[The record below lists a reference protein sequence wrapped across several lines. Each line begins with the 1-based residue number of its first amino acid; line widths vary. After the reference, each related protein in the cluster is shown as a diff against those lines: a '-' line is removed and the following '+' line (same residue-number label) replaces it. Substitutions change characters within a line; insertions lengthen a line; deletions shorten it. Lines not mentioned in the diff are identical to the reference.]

1 MFGRAPDLHPMGE
14 VYEWYFGDGGVQLV
28 DDAKRAGNSML
39 TVIVS
44 DLEARALDVDVPSA
58 VVRPRLRW

>member
-1 MFGRAPDLHPMGE
+1 MGE

-44 DLEARALDVDVPSA
+44 DLEARALDVGVPSA